1 MNTFLQ
7 DARYSLRVLRKAPG
21 FTAVIVLTLGL
32 GIGANTAIF
41 SVINCVLLKPLPFS
55 SPDQIVSL
63 FETESAE
70 GQFPLTGQDFLD
82 WRQDNQTFADMSVY
96 SQRQPANAS
105 GAGETEEVNI
115 AATQANFF
123 SLLGV
128 RPLLGRAFVV
138 GEDTEANR
146 HVAIL
151 SYAFWQ
157 THFGGARDATSKSVV
172 LNGESFTV
180 IGVMPAW
187 YRTPGAADIWTP
199 IDMAPKKLGPRGEH
213 YLRAIGRLKPGVTL
227 AQARADLKAVS
238 ARYEKQFPDSNKNV
252 SAIVIPLREVLVGD
266 SSSQLWTM
274 FGAVALVLL
283 IACANVAN
291 LVLARSTQRQRE
303 MALRGAIG
311 ATRMRLVRQLLT
323 ESVIVSL
330 AGGALGVVLAFIG
343 VSVLRD
349 AQGFDV
355 TQPTPIRIDA
365 MALAFSVAVSVIVGL
380 LFGLAPALQTSDLNL
395 SDWLKSKGTGAL
407 GTGGRGRYLRD
418 VLVAGEI
425 ALSLTLLIGAGL
437 LLRTFAKL
445 RAVDMGV
452 RGDNVLTAEVN
463 LPAAKYKTIDQ
474 CDEFT
479 EQLVASLRAAPEIQ
493 SASIS
498 TSLPPETGS
507 NGYVQVEGTAMG
519 EMEGPLVAWNYVTPD
534 YFHTMG
540 ISLLQGRVFTKE
552 EMERESVI
560 QRAAYALKDDETK
573 LRDVMKHTERPV
585 MINDVM
591 ARRFW
596 PGENPIGKGF
606 QHEGMQRII
615 GVVAAAKNTG
625 LRGQT
630 MSEAYFPVPETFWG
644 ESGFGF
650 IVEVQTAGPPS
661 GAAAILREKMKQM
674 DGALVVYHLRTL
686 PDLIA
691 ADMADT
697 SYQTM
702 LLGAMAALAMLL
714 AAVGTYGVMSYA
726 VGQRTNE
733 IGIRVALG
741 AQQQNILAMVLRQGM
756 VLVAAGIGVGLIV
769 AFSAARVMR
778 EMLFGVA
785 PTDAVTYL
793 GVSLLLAAVAF
804 AACYI
809 PARRAM
815 RVDPMEALRYE

>member
-7 DARYSLRVLRKAPG
+7 DARYALRMLRKAPG

-55 SPDQIVSL
+55 SPDRIVSL

-82 WRQDNQTFADMSVY
+82 WRHDNQTFADMSVY

-105 GAGETEEVNI
+105 GAGEPEEVNI

-123 SLLGV
+123 ALLGV
-128 RPLLGRAFVV
+128 RPLLGRAFVA

-157 THFGGARDATSKSVV
+157 THFGGALDAISKSVV

-180 IGVMPAW
+180 VGVMPAW
-187 YRTPGAADIWTP
+187 YRTPGEADIWTP

-238 ARYEKQFPDSNKNV
+238 ARYEKQYPDSNKNV
-252 SAIVIPLREVLVGD
+252 SAIVIPFREVLVGD

-291 LVLARSTQRQRE
+291 LMLARSTQRQRE

-311 ATRMRLVRQLLT
+311 ATRGRLVRQLLT

-330 AGGALGVVLAFIG
+330 AGGVLGVLLAFVG
-343 VSVLRD
+343 VSLLRD

-365 MALAFSVAVSVIVGL
+365 MALAFSLAVSVIVGL

-407 GTGGRGRYLRD
+407 GTGGRARYLRD

-425 ALSLTLLIGAGL
+425 ALSLALLIGAGL

-445 RAVDMGV
+445 RAVDMGAH
-452 RGDNVLTAEVN
+452 GDNVLTAEVN

-479 EQLVASLRAAPEIQ
+479 QQFVASLRAAPGIQ

-507 NGYVQVEGTAMG
+507 NGYIQVEGSSMG
-519 EMEGPLVAWNYVTPD
+519 EMEGPLVAWNYVTPN
-534 YFHTMG
+534 YFRTMG
-540 ISLLQGRVFTKE
+540 IRLVQGRVFTQE
-552 EMERESVI
+552 EMERETVT

-573 LRDVMKHTERPV
+573 LRDMMKHTERPV
-585 MINDVM
+585 VINDVM
-591 ARRFW
+591 ARKFW

-606 QHEGMQRII
+606 QHDGVQRVI

-625 LRGQT
+625 LRSQP

-644 ESGFGF
+644 DSGFGF
-650 IVEVQTAGPPS
+650 VVEVQSAGPPA
-661 GAAAILREKMKQM
+661 GAATILRERLKHT

-691 ADMADT
+691 ADMTDT
-697 SYQTM
+697 SYQTT
-702 LLGAMAALAMLL
+702 LLGAMASLAMLL

-756 VLVAAGIGVGLIV
+756 LLVAAGIGVGLIV

-785 PTDAVTYL
+785 PTDAMTYL

-804 AACYI
+804 LACYI

-815 RVDPMEALRYE
+815 RVNPMEALRYE

>member
-1 MNTFLQ
+1 MITFLQ
-7 DARYSLRVLRKAPG
+7 DARYALRMLRKAPG

-41 SVINCVLLKPLPFS
+41 SVINCVLLNPLPYS
-55 SPDQIVSL
+55 SPEQIVSL

-105 GAGETEEVNI
+105 GAGEPEEVNI

-128 RPLLGRAFVV
+128 RPLLGRAFVA

-157 THFGGARDATSKSVV
+157 THFGGARDAISKSVV

-227 AQARADLKAVS
+227 AQARGDLKAVS

-291 LVLARSTQRQRE
+291 LMLARSTQRQRE

-311 ATRMRLVRQLLT
+311 ATRGRLVRQLLT

-330 AGGALGVVLAFIG
+330 AGGAVGVVLAFVG
-343 VSVLRD
+343 VSLLRD

-365 MALAFSVAVSVIVGL
+365 MALAFSLAVSVIVGL

-407 GTGGRGRYLRD
+407 GTGGRARYLRD

-425 ALSLTLLIGAGL
+425 ALSLALLIGAGL

-452 RGDNVLTAEVN
+452 HGDNVMTAEVN

-474 CDEFT
+474 CDGFT
-479 EQLVASLRAAPEIQ
+479 QQLVASLRAAPGIQ
-493 SASIS
+493 SAAIS

-507 NGYVQVEGTAMG
+507 NGYIEVEGRAMG

-534 YFHTMG
+534 YFRTMG
-540 ISLLQGRVFTKE
+540 IRLLQGRFFTQE
-552 EMERESVI
+552 EMERETVM
-560 QRAAYALKDDETK
+560 QRAAYASKDDEAK
-573 LRDVMKHTERPV
+573 LRDMMKHTERPV
-585 MINDVM
+585 VINDVM
-591 ARRFW
+591 AKKFW

-606 QHEGMQRII
+606 QHDGVQRVI

-625 LRGQT
+625 LRAQP

-650 IVEVQTAGPPS
+650 VVEVQTAGPLS
-661 GAAAILREKMKQM
+661 GAAAILRERVKQM
-674 DGALVVYHLRTL
+674 DGGLVVYHVRTL

-691 ADMADT
+691 ADMTDT
-697 SYQTM
+697 SYQTT

-793 GVSLLLAAVAF
+793 GVSLLLAAVASL
-804 AACYI
+804 ACYI

>member
-7 DARYSLRVLRKAPG
+7 DARYALRMLRKAPG
-21 FTAVIVLTLGL
+21 FTAVIVATLGL

-82 WRQDNQTFADMSVY
+82 WRRDNQTFADMSVY

-105 GAGETEEVNI
+105 GAGEPEEVNI

-128 RPLLGRAFVV
+128 RPQLGRAFVA

-157 THFGGARDATSKSVV
+157 THFGGARDAVGKSIV
-172 LNGESFTV
+172 LDGNSYAV

-291 LVLARSTQRQRE
+291 LMLARSTQRQRE

-311 ATRMRLVRQLLT
+311 ATRGRLVRQLLT

-330 AGGALGVVLAFIG
+330 AGGALGVLLAFIG

-365 MALAFSVAVSVIVGL
+365 MALTFSLAVSIIVGL

-395 SDWLKSKGTGAL
+395 SDWLKSKGSGAL

-425 ALSLTLLIGAGL
+425 ALSLALLIGAGL

-452 RGDNVLTAEVN
+452 HGDNVLTAEVN

-479 EQLVASLRAAPEIQ
+479 KQFVAGLRAAPGIQ

-507 NGYVQVEGTAMG
+507 NGYIQVEGRAMG
-519 EMEGPLVAWNYVTPD
+519 EMEGPLVGWNYVTPD

-540 ISLLQGRVFTKE
+540 IPLLQGRVFTRE
-552 EMERESVI
+552 EMEHESVI

-573 LRDVMKHTERPV
+573 LTDMMKHTERPV
-585 MINDVM
+585 LINDVM
-591 ARRFW
+591 ARKFW

-606 QHEGMQRII
+606 QHDGVQRII

-625 LRGQT
+625 LRGQP
-630 MSEAYFPVPETFWG
+630 MSEAYFPLPENFWG

-650 IVEVQTAGPPS
+650 VVEVQTAGPPS
-661 GAAAILREKMKQM
+661 GAAAILRERVKQL

-691 ADMADT
+691 ADMTDT
-697 SYQTM
+697 SYQTT

-756 VLVAAGIGVGLIV
+756 VLVAAGIGVGLVV

-804 AACYI
+804 LACYI